1 MSFHV
6 GQKVVCVNA
15 EWDDPHWCKFTPN
28 RPVAG
33 GVYTIREIHSAFP
46 HRVGF
51 YLDELPNPV
60 VIWVERTG
68 EGAFLSTRF
77 RPVIE
82 RKTDISVFT
91 ALLNPA
97 NHKHLEDVR

>member
-6 GQKVVCVNA
+6 GQKVVCVDASVNGRGDKPA
-15 EWDDPHWCKFTPN
+15 LVEGN
-28 RPVAG
+28 I
-33 GVYTIREIHSAFP
+33 YTIAHIVTVNDK
-46 HRVGF
+46 VGF
-51 YLDELPNPV
+51 NLIEAQIPKPLRIFYPAY
-60 VIWVERTG
+60 R
-68 EGAFLSTRF
+68 ATRF